1 MFSWMQY
8 EPSALN
14 SCRGAKEREYLL
26 RLCDAVHSKRLDMC
40 HEGWLL
46 STALQHLHSA
56 SWTQPVERLDQPI
69 GLEFLDRTVV
79 CLGRLRKAWRS
90 PIPKERR
97 SGNVCSRMVVNAI
110 AYFFLPRWNF
120 RTSARIGHAHQCAS
134 G

>member
-1 MFSWMQY
+1 
-8 EPSALN
+8 
-14 SCRGAKEREYLL
+14 
-26 RLCDAVHSKRLDMC
+26 MC

-110 AYFFLPRWNF
+110 AYFFYHDGIFELVPELDM
-120 RTSARIGHAHQCAS
+120 RINVLGDN
-134 G
+134 GDK